1 MFIEIKTLY
10 SQKTQR
16 YHKVKII
23 ENGTEGKRNIDF
35 IIIYV
40 KIKLTEYTCL
50 QDSLWLKNHN

>member
-50 QDSLWLKNHN
+50 QDSL